1 MKKTPTELK
10 SDSAALFVTNT
21 TQAITA
27 ALVKAFMDDLLDSI
41 AGLDDVSADIE
52 TGSVNLNDTVN
63 GLMVDSKKVVG
74 AQEANIAALDGGA
87 TLGDV
92 ITKVNAVLT
101 ALKNHGL
108 VEADT

>member
-10 SDSAALFVTNT
+10 SDATALFVTNT
-21 TQAITA
+21 SQSITA
-27 ALVKAFMDDLLDSI
+27 ALVLAFITDFLDSI
-41 AGLDDVSADIE
+41 AGLDDVSADID
-52 TGSVNLNDTVN
+52 TGSINLNDTTN

>member
-10 SDSAALFVTNT
+10 ADSAALFVTNT

-27 ALVKAFMDDLLDSI
+27 ALVATFMADLLDSI
-41 AGLDDVSADIE
+41 AGLDDVSADIN
-52 TGSVNLNDTVN
+52 TGSINLNDTTK

-74 AQEANIAALDGGA
+74 SQEANIAALSGGA
-87 TLGDV
+87 TLSDV